1 MKGWYNKMDLQ
12 MHIAAI
18 SRTDI
23 SAAERLESLRVI
35 AVHTAEIE
43 RTEPGIFVN
52 NHIHTCYSFSP
63 YTPTSAVFYA
73 WKAGLRTAGIMDHDS
88 VGGMREFI
96 EAGKIM
102 GMPITCGFECRVNV
116 KGTALEGKKINNPDQ
131 KSCAYLAMHG
141 IPHQSIEKAEAIL
154 SGIRAKRNERN
165 RKMCARISEMTASA
179 GITLDFDADVYPLSM
194 AREGGSITERHIL
207 FALTKK
213 ITSRYSDRAMACDF
227 VETLTGNPLGE
238 KTRAKLLDAPDNFY
252 EYDIL
257 GVLKGHMVERF
268 YIDADEECM
277 NIREFTALAHEL
289 GAISAYAYL
298 GDVGE
303 SPTGDKKAQKFEDD
317 YLPELFDTLA
327 DCQFSAVTY
336 MPTRNTKE
344 QLARLMG
351 MCHDRDLF
359 EISGE
364 DINSPRQSFI
374 CPALADPAYA
384 HLRKATY
391 ALIGHEIAA
400 SKNLADSMFSAE
412 TKAKMPSLAER
423 IEHYARIGGWAD

>member
-1 MKGWYNKMDLQ
+1 MDKSELLRE
-12 MHIAAI
+12 I

-23 SAAERLESLRVI
+23 PAEARLDALRGLKAKI
-35 AVHTAEIE
+35 DSGEIE
-43 RTEPGIFVN
+43 TPEKTVFVN

-73 WKAGLRTAGIMDHDS
+73 WKAGLGTAGIMDHDS

-96 EAGKIM
+96 EAGAIM

-116 KGTALEGKKINNPDQ
+116 DGTPLVGKRINNPDQ
-131 KSCAYLAMHG
+131 HSCAYLAMHG
-141 IPHQSIEKAEAIL
+141 IPHQNIDKAEAVL
-154 SGIRAKRNERN
+154 AGLRKKRNIRN
-165 RKMCARISEMTASA
+165 KKMCEKITELTSPF
-179 GITLDFDADVYPLSM
+179 GIVLDFDKDVYPLSM
-194 AREGGSITERHIL
+194 ADFGGSVTERHIC
-207 FALTKK
+207 FGLTKK
-213 ITSRYSDRAMACDF
+213 IVAAYPDRAAACDF
-227 VETLTGNPLGE
+227 IDRLCGAKMSDKV
-238 KTRAKLLDAPDNFY
+238 RDKLLSAPDNFY

-257 GVLKGHMVERF
+257 GVLKGHLVEKF
-268 YIDADEECM
+268 YIPATDECI
-277 NIREFTALAHEL
+277 NIREFTALAKEL

-317 YLPELFDTLA
+317 FLPDVFDTLHE
-327 DCQFSAVTY
+327 CGFSAVTY
-336 MPTRNTKE
+336 MPSRNTKE
-344 QLARLMG
+344 QLARLIG
-351 MCHDRDLF
+351 MCHDRGLF

-391 ALIGHEIAA
+391 ALIGHEKAA
-400 SKNLADSMFSAE
+400 TEDITKAMFSDE
-412 TKAKMPSLAER
+412 TKKKYPSMDER
-423 IEHYARIGGWAD
+423 IEVYAEIGRYEE